1 MKMIAFLLFLGLC
14 SLAAMILVIL
24 NRSSEKVVASYVTI
38 SVGALAGIGLA
49 IFAFGDQTRI
59 EERFPVLFFIDPAT
73 KKSIII
79 TSRSSMEAEFDGV
92 SKYAAA
98 FDTPEDGWRQRAYHF
113 ALERAIVDW
122 MMFIY
127 WHTWR
132 VESIQYDLPGP
143 KISRTGPIEGSSEE
157 ATIVTLDSV
166 QKLFSAG
173 SPPKG
178 FPQQNKIA
186 LPPGLW
192 HRRATL
198 TIREP
203 FKAPAFG
210 DTAEI
215 TIRNDFCAMSIMMR
229 SEGGIRGL
237 GEYAVLGG
245 LSSDEAN
252 KYAQLHY
259 EVLVRTK
266 FTPWLAGHP
275 DMPKHREWARTLVS
289 MLRDWFDEQRILEHS
304 RAQSRRVPLERRSR
318 LPPIIELP

>member
-1 MKMIAFLLFLGLC
+1 MKMIGFLLFLGLC
-14 SLAAMILVIL
+14 SLAAMILVML

-59 EERFPVLFFIDPAT
+59 EERFPILFFIDPAT

-79 TSRSSMEAEFDGV
+79 TSRSSMEVGFDDV
-92 SKYAAA
+92 LKYAAA
-98 FDTPEDGWRQRAYHF
+98 FDTPEDSWRQRAYHF
-113 ALERAIVDW
+113 ALERAIIDW
-122 MMFIY
+122 MMFTY

-132 VESIQYDLPGP
+132 VESVQYDLPGP
-143 KISRTGPIEGSSEE
+143 KISRTGPIEGSNEE
-157 ATIVTLDSV
+157 ATVIKLDSI
-166 QKLFSAG
+166 QKLFPAG

-178 FPQQNKIA
+178 FLHQDKIA
-186 LPPGLW
+186 LPPGLL
-192 HRRATL
+192 HRRARL

-203 FKAPAFG
+203 FKDPAFG

-215 TIRNDFCAMSIMMR
+215 VISNDFCAMSITIR
-229 SEGGIRGL
+229 SGGGVRGL

-245 LSSDEAN
+245 LSGEEAN

-259 EVLVRTK
+259 EIIVRTT

-289 MLRDWFDEQRILEHS
+289 MMRD
-304 RAQSRRVPLERRSR
+304 
-318 LPPIIELP
+318 